1 MLLRTVRRI
10 CLRGFQISAAF
21 LLLLAAGTARAEN
34 DASLDEF
41 FRGGHFETSLANGC
55 LFSPFAAIRNR
66 PTLNYTISEL
76 QVGYMLT
83 DVSGPSLWRG
93 NWEVASGAFGGT
105 AFDGVGD
112 DIAGA
117 TVWLRYNFVP
127 RQSRFAPYLHAG
139 AGLTYSDINRRL
151 VGQDFNFN
159 LELGAGVRYRLSS
172 HWSVNLEYRYQH
184 ISNANLA
191 DRNLNVNA
199 HGPMLAM
206 SFFF

>member
-1 MLLRTVRRI
+1 MLLLRVRRD

-41 FRGGHFETSLANGC
+41 FRGGHFEASLGNGC

-76 QVGYMLT
+76 QLDYMLT

-159 LELGAGVRYRLSS
+159 LDLGAGVRYLLSS

-184 ISNANLA
+184 ISNANMA
-191 DRNLNVNA
+191 DRNLGVNA
-199 HGPMLAM
+199 HGPMLAV

>member
-1 MLLRTVRRI
+1 MILRRVRRI
-10 CLRGFQISAAF
+10 FLRGFQIPAAF

-41 FRGGHFETSLANGC
+41 FRCGRFEASLGNGC

-76 QVGYMLT
+76 QLGYMLT
-83 DVSGPSLWRG
+83 DVAGPGLWRG

-105 AFDGVGD
+105 AFDGLGD

-117 TVWLRYNFVP
+117 TVWLRHNFVP
-127 RQSRFAPYLHAG
+127 RQSRFAPYLQAG
-139 AGLTYSDINRRL
+139 AGLTYTDINRRL

-159 LELGAGVRYRLSS
+159 LDLGAGVRYRLSS

-191 DRNLNVNA
+191 DRNLGVNA
-199 HGPMLAM
+199 HGPMLAV